1 VTRWSGVTLTD
12 MSEASQQ
19 DPGKYG
25 PRFLEAWR
33 RFDEE
38 NGRDPNLVVVGE
50 VAQPQELLY
59 AERLTDW
66 VLRLNPEASEELLL
80 AARSQHICRWTIP
93 RHTYE
98 MTRPGYLRWR
108 SDLKQFHAAKSA
120 EILREVGYDPETIA
134 QVRELNLKKNLG
146 RDPDCQTLE
155 DALCLVTLQYQL
167 ADLVAKTER
176 GKMIEILR
184 KTWKKMSPLG
194 HEHALTL
201 SFSERE
207 KGLIQEAV
215 GPEGSKR
222 I

>member
-1 VTRWSGVTLTD
+1 MKDSADAPPERGLSAG
-12 MSEASQQ
+12 SQ
-19 DPGKYG
+19 KYG
-25 PRFLEAWR
+25 SRFSEAWR

-38 NGRDPNLVVVGE
+38 NGRDPNLVVVDE
-50 VAQPQELLY
+50 VAHPKELFY

-66 VLRLNPEASEELLL
+66 VLRLNPEASEQLLL
-80 AARSQHICRWTIP
+80 AARSQHICRWIIP

-98 MTRPGYLRWR
+98 MTRVGYLRWR

-120 EILREVGYDPETIA
+120 EILREVGYDAELIG
-134 QVRELNLKKNLG
+134 QVRDLNLKKNLG
-146 RDPDCQTLE
+146 RDPDCQVLE
-155 DALCLVTLQYQL
+155 DALCLVTLQHQL

-194 HEHALTL
+194 HEHAMTL
-201 SFSERE
+201 SFSDAE
-207 KGLIQEAV
+207 KELIQKAV
-215 GPEGSKR
+215 STEGEKR